1 MHLSHD
7 MENMEMKKLA
17 FRMSIPTILSMLS
30 LALYNLVDGAM
41 VSSIN
46 QDALTAISLAQ
57 PIQTLMIAVAL
68 GTAIGANSLL
78 SRRLGEKN
86 EGAVNKIIANTFTL
100 NIIGWLITAILGFFG
115 AEVFIRF
122 FKQSEIVVEY
132 GITYLSIC
140 TVFSLGLY
148 MQTTFEKIFE
158 ALGKPSYTTMENLVG
173 SIINIVLDFILI
185 FGFYKI
191 PAMGIR
197 GAAIATVIA
206 QFCATLIGIMHLH
219 HFELNLKLKD
229 FLLSKEIVRDI
240 YIVGFPTIV
249 LESISSFVTVIL
261 NKIFATFSENAIPVW
276 GLYIRVQ
283 TFLFMTVYGLTNAMV
298 PIVAYNYGANNKKR
312 VKEALKI
319 FMIAAETLMVAGL
332 LFFNFGTD
340 IIFDIFNAE
349 ESLRLTGGIALKTL
363 SVGFVFAGISLVLSA
378 LFQAIGKG
386 KYSLIIFVLRQL
398 SINIP
403 ILYVIGKYINVDYM
417 WSAFILSE
425 ILAMVVALIFM
436 KKIKK
441 EVIEE

>member
-17 FRMSIPTILSMLS
+17 FRMSVPTILSMLS

-46 QDALTAISLAQ
+46 QNALTAISLAQ
-57 PIQTLMIAVAL
+57 PVQTLMIAVAL
-68 GTAIGANSLL
+68 GTAVGANSLL

-86 EGAVNKIIANTFTL
+86 EDVVNKIIANTFAL
-100 NIIGWLITAILGFFG
+100 NIIGWLITAVLGFFG

-122 FKQSEIVVEY
+122 FKQSEVVVEY
-132 GITYLSIC
+132 GVTYLSIC

-158 ALGKPSYTTMENLVG
+158 ALGKPSYTTMENLAGAV
-173 SIINIVLDFILI
+173 INIVLDFILI

-206 QFCATLIGIMHLH
+206 QFCATIIGILH
-219 HFELNLKLKD
+219 IRHFDLNLKLKD

-261 NKIFATFSENAIPVW
+261 NKIFSVFSENAIPIW
-276 GLYIRVQ
+276 GLYMRVQ

-298 PIVAYNYGANNKKR
+298 PIVAYNFGAKNKKR
-312 VKEALKI
+312 VKEAFKI
-319 FMIAAETLMVAGL
+319 FMVAVETLMIAGT

-340 IIFDIFNAE
+340 IIFDVFHAE
-349 ESLRLTGGIALKTL
+349 ESLRAVGGIALKTL
-363 SVGFVFAGISLVLSA
+363 SISFVFAGISLVLSA
-378 LFQAIGKG
+378 FFQAIGKG
-386 KYSLIIFVLRQL
+386 KYSLIIFLLRQL

-403 ILYVIGKYINVDYM
+403 ILYVVGKYINTDYM

-425 ILAMVVALIFM
+425 ILAMVIALLFM
-436 KKIKK
+436 RKIKK

>member
-46 QDALTAISLAQ
+46 QDALTAISLVQ

-86 EGAVNKIIANTFTL
+86 EEAVNKIIANTFTL

-229 FLLSKEIVRDI
+229 LS
-240 YIVGFPTIV
+240 
-249 LESISSFVTVIL
+249 
-261 NKIFATFSENAIPVW
+261 
-276 GLYIRVQ
+276 
-283 TFLFMTVYGLTNAMV
+283 
-298 PIVAYNYGANNKKR
+298 
-312 VKEALKI
+312 
-319 FMIAAETLMVAGL
+319 
-332 LFFNFGTD
+332 
-340 IIFDIFNAE
+340 
-349 ESLRLTGGIALKTL
+349 
-363 SVGFVFAGISLVLSA
+363 
-378 LFQAIGKG
+378 
-386 KYSLIIFVLRQL
+386 
-398 SINIP
+398 
-403 ILYVIGKYINVDYM
+403 
-417 WSAFILSE
+417 
-425 ILAMVVALIFM
+425 
-436 KKIKK
+436 
-441 EVIEE
+441 